1 MKKYL
6 SFFLVVVLL
15 LFLCGGRAWGVDVD
29 AWWNS
34 NYDHRKKL
42 SCGNHGEYSTNDFL
56 HILEQSISS
65 QAANGDDIRIVYQT
79 TAGQTD
85 IGRYLRG
92 IATLIIRP
100 EADDGVNQW
109 TASPGGDH
117 YANID
122 EIEYN
127 DADGLYSLTQDYRDD
142 WNMQDVSGV
151 TPADATID
159 SVKATVRF
167 KRGGDG
173 GLGIIQFR
181 IGNDST
187 CANGQNP
194 ADYATYDTVLSAPG
208 GRSWSRAN
216 LDSLV
221 MAAYF
226 GSQESGGA
234 MNCSWANATVYYS
247 LAGVDVYWKVQAT
260 IPEDE
265 NIGLEDDYKYYVY
278 YDYSGAGSPETYT
291 NVDCINAPYTVD
303 DNTVALWHGEEN
315 AGTIYDET
323 TNDNDGTRVG
333 ATYGQTGKFGKCL
346 EYDGTDDYVWVDWYE
361 DDPPSAAITID
372 FWVYPDRD
380 TQIILG
386 FNEDHVPSG
395 IWDRGLGI
403 DGEEKVRWKV
413 YEHPSGPA
421 VIATST
427 TTFSLGDTW
436 YHVAGVIDVT
446 EGLILY
452 INGIAEDTA
461 AGTDGGYMGYT
472 HTEFLM
478 GLEDGGGWGLG
489 YALYEH
495 FDGKIDEVRISDVT
509 RTNFN
514 HVTNEATLTLG
525 SEESEA
531 VEGKPSESIIREN
544 EDAKGICGGG
554 IVR

>member
-1 MKKYL
+1 MKKL
-6 SFFLVVVLL
+6 ILIFIFL
-15 LFLCGGRAWGVDVD
+15 FCGGQTWGAGVTD
-29 AWWNS
+29 WWNS
-34 NYDHRKKL
+34 DWSHRKLL
-42 SCGNHGEYSTNDFL
+42 SCGNHSEYSTNDFL
-56 HILEQSISS
+56 HILAQSISS

-109 TASPGGDH
+109 SPVGDH
-117 YANID
+117 YSRLD
-122 EIEYN
+122 EVEYN
-127 DADGLYSLTQDYRDD
+127 DADYIYTTTENYRDD

-151 TPADATID
+151 IPADATID
-159 SVKATVRF
+159 SVGATVRF
-167 KRGGDG
+167 DRGGDG

-194 ADYATYDTVLSAPG
+194 DGYATYDTVLSAPG

-265 NIGLEDDYKYYVY
+265 DIGLEDDYKYYVY

-291 NVDCINAPYTVD
+291 NVDCIDAPYTID
-303 DNTVALWHGEEN
+303 GNTVALWHGEEN

-323 TNDNDGTRVG
+323 ANDNDGTRVG
-333 ATYGQTGKFGKCL
+333 ATYGQTGRFGNCL
-346 EYDGTDDYVWVDWYE
+346 EYDGTNDYVWVDWYE
-361 DDPPSAAITID
+361 ADPPSAEITID
-372 FWVYPDRD
+372 FWVYLDRD
-380 TQIILG
+380 SQVILG

-395 IWDRGLGI
+395 TWDRGSAI
-403 DGEEKVRWKV
+403 DAAGYIRWKV
-413 YEHPSGPA
+413 YDGA
-421 VIATST
+421 TFVCTST
-427 TTFSLGDTW
+427 TSLSTGSW
-436 YHVAGVIDVT
+436 YHIAEVVDESIGSDS
-446 EGLILY
+446 GMILY
-452 INGIAEDTA
+452 INGVAEDTTL
-461 AGTDGGYMGYT
+461 GLDGGYMGYVS
-472 HTEFLM
+472 TEFLM
-478 GLEDGGGWGLG
+478 GLEDGGGWDLG
-489 YALYEH
+489 YALLEH
-495 FDGKIDEVRISDVT
+495 FDGKMDEVRISDVT
-509 RTNFN
+509 RTNFY
-514 HVTNEATLTLG
+514 HVTNEATVTLG
-525 SEESEA
+525 AEESEEE
-531 VEGKPSESIIREN
+531 VVGRPRKNILS
-544 EDAKGICGGG
+544 GG
-554 IVR
+554 ILK